1 MRNKRTTTQK
11 QLALIQE
18 CRQSGMTTYEW
29 CEQNGINLSTFYG
42 WQARLKR
49 TGEIDSPAVIPTVIR
64 KQSEQPDI
72 VKIEI
77 EGNKPVQAS
86 TNTAITPDSEKEPLL
101 TTQTGIPVMEVVLSG
116 VHLRVT
122 NEVSPK
128 LLADTI
134 RLLRG
139 AGC

>member
-11 QLALIQE
+11 QLELIQE

-29 CEQNGINLSTFYG
+29 CEQNDIKISTFYG
-42 WQARLKR
+42 WLARLKR
-49 TGEIDSPAVIPTVIR
+49 TREIDSPAVIPTVIR
-64 KQSEQPDI
+64 KQPEQPDI

-86 TNTAITPDSEKEPLL
+86 TNTAITPDSEKESLL
-101 TTQTGIPVMEVVLSG
+101 TTPTGIPVMEVVLSG